1 MTKRSIPP
9 ATAESYTRRRGVVI
23 GAAFAAMLL
32 AGVGGWFAIN
42 AMSRETAQTNWLPI
56 RSIAFAGELSRV
68 DQDDL
73 KRIAGGI
80 QVMGGSMLRTDL
92 NQVKAAVRQV
102 EWVRD
107 AEVRRRF
114 PGTLEIRIE
123 EHKPF
128 ARWLAAGAA
137 SSDEG
142 EGSGQLV
149 NTFGEVF
156 DAGYDDP
163 LPVLAGPAGTA
174 AEVMAQFLA
183 FGGQIAA
190 LGSETAPLKLAELR
204 LSARRAWQL
213 KLDNGST
220 LELGRNDGAQRLARF
235 SRAYSQVP
243 MLQAASARIDL
254 RYQTGLAVR
263 AIHATAA
270 DSRTARKTGTR
281 K

>member
-1 MTKRSIPP
+1 MAKRSIPP

-128 ARWLAAGAA
+128 AAGR
-137 SSDEG
+137 S
-142 EGSGQLV
+142 
-149 NTFGEVF
+149 
-156 DAGYDDP
+156 P
-163 LPVLAGPAGTA
+163 
-174 AEVMAQFLA
+174 
-183 FGGQIAA
+183 
-190 LGSETAPLKLAELR
+190 LGSETSPLKLAELR